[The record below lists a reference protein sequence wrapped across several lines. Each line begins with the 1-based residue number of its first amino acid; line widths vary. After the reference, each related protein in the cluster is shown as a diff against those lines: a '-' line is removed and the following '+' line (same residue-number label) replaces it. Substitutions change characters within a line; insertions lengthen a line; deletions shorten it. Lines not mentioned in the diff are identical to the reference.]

1 MSSWVAATVW
11 QLCQSNTDFP
21 SEAYGTPVDC
31 ALEFHLPVDE
41 TNEDRFCV
49 RHFQIASYGTE
60 AQLTGTRADG
70 VEVCAYAAGAHVDFS
85 HFPSALG
92 G

>member
-1 MSSWVAATVW
+1 M
-11 QLCQSNTDFP
+11 
-21 SEAYGTPVDC
+21 
-31 ALEFHLPVDE
+31 DE
-41 TNEDRFCV
+41 TNGDRLCV

-70 VEVCAYAAGAHVDFS
+70 AVLCAHAAGAHVHFS